1 MLMVHDSDI
10 NYKERHEMARGFFD
24 NNKDIDS
31 EAETA
36 RRRTFI
42 ARMERKLEFKK
53 SILNPHYEEDRYL
66 IR

>member
-1 MLMVHDSDI
+1 MS
-10 NYKERHEMARGFFD
+10 RGFFD

-31 EAETA
+31 EAESA
-36 RRRTFI
+36 RRQNFI

-53 SILNPHYEEDRYL
+53 SLANPNYQEDRYL

>member
-1 MLMVHDSDI
+1 MS
-10 NYKERHEMARGFFD
+10 RGFFD

-31 EAETA
+31 EAEVA

-53 SILNPHYEEDRYL
+53 SISNAHY
-66 IR
+66 